1 MMKKRRAY
9 SPRQLKIRMETRIFV
24 DTREWIREEAVRQ
37 GKSENLIVNEVLEQ
51 HKEYQSENS
60 RSLSRPPS

>member
-51 HKEYQSENS
+51 HKIRILENINQ
-60 RSLSRPPS
+60 RIHEV